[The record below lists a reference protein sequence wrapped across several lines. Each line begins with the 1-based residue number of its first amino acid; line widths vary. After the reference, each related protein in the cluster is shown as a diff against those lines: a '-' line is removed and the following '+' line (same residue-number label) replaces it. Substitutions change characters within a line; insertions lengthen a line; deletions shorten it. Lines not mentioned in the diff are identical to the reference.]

1 MEKFIRSLNVGKSI
15 VYFAGFGML
24 LWILTRWGIPFLEK
38 YTGVENIFCWFIL
51 GGTGVFL
58 PMIILTVY
66 KTCKDGFCESG
77 HEFFHRLRL
86 SGFRFGD
93 LLYILLGTVLS
104 GLFMWLIILGT
115 DKVGMSLTLHPPFME
130 FSGFSIGDRWK
141 LLYWIPLFLVNIFG
155 EEMLWRGYILPRQI
169 TAFGKSG
176 WILNACL
183 WFFFHAA
190 FGFDLMILMIPTLI
204 IVPLFTYHRRNTW
217 VGIGIHGLINGPAF
231 IALALNLI

>member
-15 VYFAGFGML
+15 VYFGGFGVLM
-24 LWILTRWGIPFLEK
+24 WIMTRWGIPILET
-38 YTGVENIFCWFIL
+38 YTGIEQIFAWFIV
-51 GGTGVFL
+51 GGAGVFL
-58 PMIILTVY
+58 PMIILTIY
-66 KTCKDGFCESG
+66 KTCKDGFCDTG
-77 HEFFHRLRL
+77 HDFFFRLRL
-86 SGFRFGD
+86 TDFRFADLLFILSGSALSGF
-93 LLYILLGTVLS
+93 L
-104 GLFMWLIILGT
+104 MWLIILGT
-115 DKVGMSLTLHPPFME
+115 DMVDLPLTMDPPFME
-130 FSGFSIGDRWK
+130 FSGFPAGETWK
-141 LLYWIPLFLVNIFG
+141 LVYWIPLFLVNIFG

-217 VGIGIHGLINGPAF
+217 VGIGIHGIINGTAF